1 MVLIPLVPR
10 PLGQLRLL
18 MHALPAPAAT
28 QTVRTP
34 AGAQTPAG
42 APPGAP
48 PSPAPSPPACE
59 AASED
64 EEDAALALRFGFH
77 V

>member
-10 PLGQLRLL
+10 PLGRVRLL
-18 MHALPAPAAT
+18 LHALHAPHAPASAA
-28 QTVRTP
+28 
-34 AGAQTPAG
+34 AGAATG
-42 APPGAP
+42 APPAGG
-48 PSPAPSPPACE
+48 E
-59 AASED
+59 AASD